1 MFDVKKK
8 LHSFRLNIF
17 KDILIFIAV
26 FQALSGLPKYIFIN
40 ENILIFYFL
49 FKYINCYQDCLKWS
63 VCHAST
69 LLYPSNPFY
78 CQSGGCKIYSG
89 GREPSARIK
98 EKLRAKKKIASRYA
112 IFLLPPPQPNS
123 WLR

>member
-1 MFDVKKK
+1 LFDVKKK

-17 KDILIFIAV
+17 RDILIFIAV
-26 FQALSGLPKYIFIN
+26 FKALSGLPKYIFIN

-78 CQSGGCKIYSG
+78 CQSGGCKICSG
-89 GREPSARIK
+89 GGEPSARIK
-98 EKLRAKKKIASRYA
+98 EKLRAKKK
-112 IFLLPPPQPNS
+112 LLRVMLFFCSPPPQT
-123 WLR
+123 